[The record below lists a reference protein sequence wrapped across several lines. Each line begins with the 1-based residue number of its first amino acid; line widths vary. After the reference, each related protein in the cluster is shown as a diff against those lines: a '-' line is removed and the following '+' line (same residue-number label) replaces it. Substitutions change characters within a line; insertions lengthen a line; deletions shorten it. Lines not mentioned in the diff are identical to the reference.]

1 MNKAIGYKNQFKPLV
16 YNDKSNKYIVSWG
29 LKDIGGN
36 KYQWNYEILKNKPSL
51 DIIKKIITKYINNQ
65 TKNCIENKFRW
76 NDMSIKLSIEN
87 QIDYKLLFDTTILL
101 NGGNLPEKIKFK
113 INGENIYYT
122 FENID
127 DMKDFI
133 IAMNN
138 HIRKCLEIGNKAKE
152 EINFDDYNTL

>member
-1 MNKAIGYKNQFKPLV
+1 MNKITGYKNQFKPLV

-29 LKDIGGN
+29 LKNIGGN
-36 KYQWNYEILKNKPSL
+36 NYQWYYEIFNSKPSL
-51 DIIKKIITKYINNQ
+51 TTIKNVITKSINQQ

-76 NDMSIKLSIEN
+76 NGMSISLSIEN
-87 QIDYKLLFDTTILL
+87 QIDYKLLFDTTTLL
-101 NGGNLPEKIKFK
+101 DGSNLPEKVKFK

-122 FENID
+122 FETIE

-138 HIRKCLEIGNKAKE
+138 HIRECLEVGNKAKE
-152 EINFDDYNTL
+152 EINYNDYIL